1 MSKLRD
7 RRISPTRLQSTYFPF
22 EGGVNM
28 VDPSLSLEPGELVA
42 ADNFE
47 IDIRGRY
54 RRIDGYERF
63 DGQTLPSDVVF
74 YRIPFT
80 LGTARDSV
88 FSMAFGT
95 AFDMQIPSIGDLV
108 KGATSGAVG
117 SVLSVSVEDVTGD
130 GSAGSFSITREF
142 DSAFNRSEF
151 GRVEKGDAEGYV
163 YFVVR
168 TGTLQA
174 GETLY
179 FLNKNSAFGS
189 AFNVEYK

>member
-1 MSKLRD
+1 MTKLRN
-7 RRISPTRLQSTYFPF
+7 RSIQPSRLQSSYFAF

-63 DGQTLPSDVVF
+63 DGQTLPSAITY

-88 FSMAFGT
+88 FDSAFST
-95 AFDMQIPSIGDLV
+95 AFDMQIPSTGDLV
-108 KGATSGAVG
+108 KGATSGAIG
-117 SVLSVSVEDVTGD
+117 SILQVSIEDVTGD
-130 GSAGSFSITREF
+130 DEAGTFST
-142 DSAFNRSEF
+142 S
-151 GRVEKGDAEGYV
+151 DAEGYV
-163 YFVVR
+163 YFTIVS
-168 TGTLQA
+168 GTLED
-174 GETLY
+174 GETMY
-179 FLNKNSAFGS
+179 FLNKDSAFGS
-189 AFNVEYK
+189 AFNVEYG

>member
-1 MSKLRD
+1 MTKLRN
-7 RRISPTRLQSTYFPF
+7 ISLQPSRLQSTYFAF

-63 DGQTLPSDVVF
+63 DGQVLPSEVVF

-88 FSMAFGT
+88 FNSAFST
-95 AFDMQIPSIGDLV
+95 AFDMQIPSTGDLI
-108 KGATSGAVG
+108 KGASSGAIG
-117 SVLSVSVEDVTGD
+117 SILQVSIEDITGD
-130 GSAGSFSITREF
+130 SSAGSFS
-142 DSAFNRSEF
+142 DS
-151 GRVEKGDAEGYV
+151 DAEGYV
-163 YFVVR
+163 YFIV
-168 TGTLQA
+168 TSGTLQE

-179 FLNKNSAFGS
+179 FLNKDSAFGS
-189 AFNVEYK
+189 AFNVEYG

>member
-1 MSKLRD
+1 MSKLRKRD
-7 RRISPTRLQSTYFPF
+7 IQPSRLQSTYFPF

-28 VDPSLSLEPGELVA
+28 VDPSLALKPGELVA
-42 ADNFE
+42 ANNFE

-63 DGQTLPSDVVF
+63 DGQTLPSEIVF

-80 LGTARDSV
+80 TGTARDSV

-108 KGATSGAVG
+108 KGATSGAIG
-117 SVLSVSVEDVTGD
+117 SVLNVSVEDVTGD
-130 GSAGSFSITREF
+130 GEAGAFSITREF
-142 DSAFNRSEF
+142 DSAFKRSEF
-151 GRVEKGDAEGYV
+151 VRVEKGDAEGYV
-163 YFVVR
+163 YFVIR
-168 TGTLQA
+168 TGTLQD